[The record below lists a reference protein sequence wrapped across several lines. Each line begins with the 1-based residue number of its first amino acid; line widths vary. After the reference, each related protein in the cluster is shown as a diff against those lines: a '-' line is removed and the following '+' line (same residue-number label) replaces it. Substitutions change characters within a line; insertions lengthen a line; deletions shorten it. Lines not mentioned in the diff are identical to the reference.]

1 MDEAEAAEPTAP
13 RQRRRRL
20 PPGLL
25 GRLGRWL
32 ELGTEVRDAAVAL
45 LRDEARLAR
54 ASLPWLALWLGLV
67 CVVGVLFL
75 ATVWGG
81 ALLALYRWT
90 GSVGQALLWL
100 GASSAVL
107 LALGAW
113 NLRRLLQAATFAES
127 RRRLGQWLERSEDDA
142 GEHRK
147 TADPGD

>member
-1 MDEAEAAEPTAP
+1 MEASAEQAEP
-13 RQRRRRL
+13 RRRRRRL

-25 GRLGRWL
+25 GRFGRWL
-32 ELGTEVRDAAVAL
+32 SLGSEVRDAVIAL

-54 ASLPWLALWLGLV
+54 AALPWLAFWLALV
-67 CVVGVLFL
+67 FVVGVLFL
-75 ATVWGG
+75 ATLWGG
-81 ALLALYRWT
+81 AMLALYHWT

-100 GASSAVL
+100 GASSAVV

-127 RRRLGQWLERSEDDA
+127 RRRVGQWLERSEDDA

>member
-1 MDEAEAAEPTAP
+1 MEASAEAAEP
-13 RQRRRRL
+13 RRRRRL

-32 ELGTEVRDAAVAL
+32 QLGTEVRDAAVAL
-45 LRDEARLAR
+45 LRDETRLAR
-54 ASLPWLALWLGLV
+54 AALPWLAIWFAV
-67 CVVGVLFL
+67 VFVVGVLFL
-75 ATVWGG
+75 ATLWGG
-81 ALLALYRWT
+81 ALLALYNLT
-90 GSVGQALLWL
+90 GSLVAALLWL

-147 TADPGD
+147 TAGPGD

>member
-1 MDEAEAAEPTAP
+1 MDAPAEEAAEP
-13 RQRRRRL
+13 RRRRRL

-25 GRLGRWL
+25 GRFGRWL
-32 ELGTEVRDAAVAL
+32 RLGTEVRDAVIAL

-54 ASLPWLALWLGLV
+54 AALPWLAFWLGLV
-67 CVVGVLFL
+67 FVVGVLFL
-75 ATVWGG
+75 ATLWGG

-90 GSVGQALLWL
+90 GSIGEALLWL
-100 GASSAVL
+100 GASSAVV

-127 RRRLGQWLERSEDDA
+127 RRRLGQWLERSEGDA

-147 TADPGD
+147 TAGPGE

>member
-1 MDEAEAAEPTAP
+1 MEAPAEEAATP
-13 RQRRRRL
+13 RRRRRL

-32 ELGTEVRDAAVAL
+32 RLGTEVRDAAIAL
-45 LRDEARLAR
+45 LRDESRLAQ
-54 ASLPWLALWLGLV
+54 AALPWLAIWLAV
-67 CVVGVLFL
+67 VFVVGVLFL
-75 ATVWGG
+75 ATLWGG
-81 ALLALYRWT
+81 ALLVLYNWT
-90 GSVGQALLWL
+90 GSLVAALLWL